1 MKRLPLSLEP
11 EAEADLLEAYEWYEK
26 RREGLG
32 SEFMECVDDALER
45 ISRQPELHAL
55 GYRGVRQ
62 TLIKRFPYVV
72 CFLLEEEAIAVVAV
86 FHGRRDP
93 SEWQVRVE

>member
-45 ISRQPELHAL
+45 ISRQPELHAP

-62 TLIKRFPYVV
+62 TLIKRFPYVI
-72 CFLLEEEAIAVVAV
+72 CFLLEEEVIAVVAV

-93 SEWQVRVE
+93 SEWQARIE